1 MIMRWLPVHIGFG
14 SFSLRRD
21 LVSILTQQV
30 DLRNGEQFTPA
41 FKDLNPACTVL
52 VLELD
57 DGATITD
64 ILSICRYLE
73 EMHPDP
79 PDGTDS

>member
-30 DLRNGEQFTPA
+30 DLRNGEQFKPA
-41 FKDLNPACTVL
+41 FKDLTCMHCA
-52 VLELD
+52 LELD

-64 ILSICRYLE
+64 ILSICSYLE

>member
-1 MIMRWLPVHIGFG
+1 MTRF
-14 SFSLRRD
+14 
-21 LVSILTQQV
+21 SILTQQV

-64 ILSICRYLE
+64 ILSICR
-73 EMHPDP
+73 
-79 PDGTDS
+79 